1 MQRSRCNADSVRPE
15 LGNQPQKGGCVMR
28 LSKFFVG
35 IAAVATIVSISAAQ
49 PLTRL
54 CLHLRGI
61 GNSYTQEDVS
71 TLTALPATAPQ
82 AITIDLNDFGSSD
95 LYFVQVT
102 VRGQLV
108 RNDPN
113 AWLGISIINSYIN
126 LAGTGLTIY
135 EGFTIDEGGND
146 EDPRKN
152 VHSHAGGFSTT
163 DCAAN
168 SGLIDNSARAWQQG
182 APGGPLAGQPAAV
195 GKSVYTSPRT
205 STANFP
211 MYSFVVQVPKQ
222 VGVYQI
228 AFDRVL
234 SGQDQLNTDP
244 RVKTNVLGNTPAGR
258 PYQSLLEVC
267 TAQIEVVPEPASM
280 IALGSGL
287 VGLLALRRRRSN

>member
-1 MQRSRCNADSVRPE
+1 
-15 LGNQPQKGGCVMR
+15 MR

-82 AITIDLNDFGSSD
+82 AISIDLNDFGSSD
-95 LYFVQVT
+95 SYFIQVT

-108 RNDPN
+108 RHDPN

-135 EGFTIDEGGND
+135 DGFTIDEGGND
-146 EDPRKN
+146 GDPRKN
-152 VHSHAGGFSTT
+152 VHSHAGGLSST

-168 SGLIDNSARAWQQG
+168 SGLIDNSARAWDST
-182 APGGPLAGQPAAV
+182 APGGSLAGQPAAV
-195 GKSVYTSPRT
+195 GKSIFTSPRT
-205 STANFP
+205 STTNFP
-211 MYSFVVQVPKQ
+211 MYSFVVRVPKQ

-234 SGQDQLNTDP
+234 SGNPANTDP
-244 RVKTNVLGNTPAGR
+244 SVKTNVLGNTPTGQ

>member
-1 MQRSRCNADSVRPE
+1 
-15 LGNQPQKGGCVMR
+15 MR

-49 PLTRL
+49 PITRL
-54 CLHLRGI
+54 CIHLRGI
-61 GNSYTQEDVS
+61 GNSYAEEDVS
-71 TLTALPATAPQ
+71 TLTALPASAPQ
-82 AITIDLNDFGSSD
+82 AISIDLNDFGSSD
-95 LYFVQVT
+95 SYFVQVT
-102 VRGQLV
+102 VRGQLL
-108 RNDPN
+108 RHDPN

-135 EGFTIDEGGND
+135 DGFTIDEGGND
-146 EDPRKN
+146 GDPRKN
-152 VHSHAGGFSTT
+152 VNSHSGGFSST

-168 SGLIDNSARAWQQG
+168 SGLIDNSARAWDPI

-195 GKSVYTSPRT
+195 GKSIFTSPRT
-205 STANFP
+205 STTNFP
-211 MYSFVVQVPKQ
+211 MYSFVVRVPKQ

-234 SGQDQLNTDP
+234 SGQDELNTDP
-244 RVKTNVLGNTPAGR
+244 RVKTNVLGNTPQGR
-258 PYQSLLEVC
+258 PYQSVLEVC
-267 TAQIEVVPEPASM
+267 TARIEVVPEPASM